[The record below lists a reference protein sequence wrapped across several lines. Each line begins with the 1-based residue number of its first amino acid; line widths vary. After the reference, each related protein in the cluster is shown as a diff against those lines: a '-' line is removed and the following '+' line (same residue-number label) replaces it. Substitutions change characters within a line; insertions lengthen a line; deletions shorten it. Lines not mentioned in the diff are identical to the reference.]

1 MTVVHDLQQRVP
13 DLRVGLFD
21 LVEEQHLIRPSA
33 HLFGELAALLVAN
46 IAWRGAK
53 EFADGVSFAIFAHI
67 DSQKCVFAVEEEGG
81 QDPGQFGFADAGGP
95 EEEEGA
101 NGPAGVF
108 QAAARSADRIADSL
122 YGPLLANNSQPEV
135 VFHSEQLFH
144 LLFEQVHHRNTC
156 PTVNDCGDVGGV
168 YHVIQVG
175 IGFPGLER

>member
-1 MTVVHDLQQRVP
+1 MIDFCADVTGHDDDCVTEINCASLAVGHVTVVHDLQQCVP

-33 HLFGELAALLVAN
+33 DLFGELAALLVAN

-81 QDPGQFGFADAGGP
+81 QDPGQFSFADAGGP
-95 EEEEGA
+95 KEEEGA

-108 QAAARSADRIADSL
+108 PRPLRALRIASLTASMARSWPIIRS
-122 YGPLLANNSQPEV
+122 
-135 VFHSEQLFH
+135 
-144 LLFEQVHHRNTC
+144 R
-156 PTVNDCGDVGGV
+156 
-168 YHVIQVG
+168 
-175 IGFPGLER
+175 R